1 MWLHA
6 TYLPTYQPINQSIS
20 FWLIR
25 FVNHRRSSACLQV
38 FCPSYQLSPLSLLI
52 SHYESFTS
60 ASYFRL
66 RLDSF
71 VLSSSSSALTAPSY
85 TGASPVAYYYRF
97 LLFLFD
103 PRRFIRL
110 WLMTSCS
117 SLSLP
122 LFHLALSVNLH
133 CIALKAAFHWV
144 RAHIVHRFAADVQV
158 SKHEYI
164 HIHIHI
170 VFVRNTYNS
179 VSRSVRNVIHMK
191 HIAQTKLLV
200 SQGSWVLACISAHRF
215 FLGWTCAVAHVCF
228 SSWQRMR
235 ASMTGSGQKMLHTQ
249 NRIIEN

>member
-1 MWLHA
+1 MQTGFPLQILCVA
-6 TYLPTYQPINQSIS
+6 SRYLPTYQPINQSIS

-164 HIHIHI
+164 HTYISFLSAIRTTVYLE
-170 VFVRNTYNS
+170 VFATWFTWNTLPKQNY
-179 VSRSVRNVIHMK
+179 
-191 HIAQTKLLV
+191 
-200 SQGSWVLACISAHRF
+200 WCHRGLEF
-215 FLGWTCAVAHVCF
+215 W
-228 SSWQRMR
+228 R
-235 ASMTGSGQKMLHTQ
+235 AFLHTVFS
-249 NRIIEN
+249 